1 MQSSAAI
8 GPECDRYRLRL
19 NYRFFQLSDNSIS
32 SNHHCKRL
40 SVVRWVKSRAP
51 SVSNTPSVN
60 NAVSD

>member
-8 GPECDRYRLRL
+8 GPKCDRDRLRL

>member
-1 MQSSAAI
+1 MQSSGGIA
-8 GPECDRYRLRL
+8 PECDRYRLRL

-32 SNHHCKRL
+32 SNHQCKRL